1 MILKYKC
8 VAVHRGVGWAI
19 ADFEVE
25 NDGSVE
31 AWSGDTPRAKM
42 SVPVTNPKLLDAFVE
57 GKVYGVDLA
66 MLENDAPLERM
77 AELNAINVV
86 EKPKTGKARSAV

>member
-8 VAVHRGVGWAI
+8 VAVHKGVGWAI

-42 SVPVTNPKLLDAFVE
+42 SVPVTNPKLLDSFEE

-66 MLENDAPLERM
+66 MLEDDVLVEHV
-77 AELNAINVV
+77 AEFSPINVI
-86 EKPKTGKARSAV
+86 EKPKVGKSRSAT